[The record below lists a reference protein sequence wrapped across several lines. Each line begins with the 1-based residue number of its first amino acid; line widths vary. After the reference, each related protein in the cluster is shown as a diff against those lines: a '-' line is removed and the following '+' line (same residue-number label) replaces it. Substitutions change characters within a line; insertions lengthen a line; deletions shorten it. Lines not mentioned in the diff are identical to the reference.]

1 MRPENGRF
9 RVEIVFIMTMVLW
22 FLSAVSL
29 IVLVLLHS
37 GKGTGLS
44 ETFGGLQTSVGTGI
58 IEKNLNR
65 MTVVA
70 SGVFVSSLLILMLI
84 WPNGSI

>member
-1 MRPENGRF
+1 
-9 RVEIVFIMTMVLW
+9 VEIVFVMTMILW

-29 IVLVLLHS
+29 IILVLLHS

-84 WPNGSI
+84 WPDGSI

>member
-1 MRPENGRF
+1 M
-9 RVEIVFIMTMVLW
+9 EIVFIMTMILW
-22 FLSAVSL
+22 FLSAIAL

-70 SGVFVSSLLILMLI
+70 AGAFVSTLLILMFV
-84 WPNGSI
+84 WPDGSI